1 MYSISDN
8 EPLKLLAEN
17 GLLLSADASFAPLI
31 MAPYKSAPTIVV
43 EELSKK

>member
-1 MYSISDN
+1 MYSISGN
-8 EPLKLLAEN
+8 ALLKLLAEN

-31 MAPYKSAPTIVV
+31 MVPYKSAPTIVE